1 MNRETTTA
9 PGRTRLLGLR
19 VQNFRSLR
27 NVSFHE
33 LTPLT
38 VLVGPNGSGKSTLFD
53 VLAFL
58 AECFESGLRSAWDR
72 RGRAAELLSRGS
84 SGPVV
89 IELDVELP
97 DRSTIAYHLA
107 IQQDNGSLAVAE
119 EWMEHR
125 ESLSTPTRRLLDYQA
140 GDGYVGDESAGDSG
154 PRLRQVR
161 LTGADIVA
169 VNALGQLADNP
180 RVAALRTFIIE
191 WRLNYF
197 TAGSE
202 EGQPEAGPH
211 RRISASGDNV
221 ANVIQYLA
229 EEHPDRLTET
239 FRALRRRVPHLEKL
253 VAEFLPDGRLLLR
266 LKDAPFERPILAR
279 FASEGTLKLLAYLL
293 LLHDPDPPPL
303 MGIEEP
309 ENYLHPRL
317 LQELGEDFRG
327 AAEESQLLVTTHS
340 PFFLN
345 AMRPEEVWI
354 LWRDE
359 FGYTRATCASG
370 IRGVTAA
377 LRQGA
382 LLGHLWMEGR
392 FGVGDPL
399 TRAGAPTRP
408 ISP

>member
-1 MNRETTTA
+1 MNNAIKTA
-9 PGRTRLLGLR
+9 PGQTRLLGLK

-27 NVSFHE
+27 DVSFHE

-38 VLVGPNGSGKSTLFD
+38 VLVGPNGSGKSTVFD

-58 AECFESGLRSAWDR
+58 AECFESGLRAAWDR
-72 RGRAAELLSRGS
+72 RGRAAELVSRGS
-84 SGPVV
+84 AGPVV
-89 IELDVELP
+89 IDLDLEQP
-97 DRSTIAYHLA
+97 DRSTIAYHMA
-107 IQQDNGSLAVAE
+107 IRPDNGSAAVSE
-119 EWMEHR
+119 EWLDLR
-125 ESLSTPTRRLLDYQA
+125 ESPSAPARRLLEYRM
-140 GDGYVGDESAGDSG
+140 GDGYVRDESSLDGAT
-154 PRLRQVR
+154 RQKQVR
-161 LTGADIVA
+161 LTGPDIVA

-180 RVAALRTFIIE
+180 RVAALRGFITE
-191 WRLNYF
+191 WRLSYF
-197 TAGSE
+197 STGSGDRQME
-202 EGQPEAGPH
+202 TGPH
-211 RRISASGDNV
+211 RRISPSGDNV

-229 EEHPDRLTET
+229 EEHPDRLAET
-239 FRALRRRVPHLEKL
+239 FLALRRRVPHLERL
-253 VAEFLPDGRLLLR
+253 VAETLPDGRLLLR
-266 LKDAPFERPILAR
+266 MKDVPFERPILAR

-293 LLHDPDPPPL
+293 LLHDPEPPPL

-317 LQELGEDFRG
+317 LQELGEDFRS
-327 AAEESQLLVTTHS
+327 AAEDSQLLVTTHS

-345 AMRPEEVWI
+345 AMRPEEVWV

-359 FGYTRATCASG
+359 SGFTRTTRVSRIGG
-370 IRGVTAA
+370 ITEA